1 MKAIEIRDHAPEGKR
16 RERKLFKRM
25 ASAVAFTLALATA
38 CGIGLY
44 AGMGMTGDRVQADDV
59 QVVTVET
66 NQTVWDVARPIV
78 DAEGLDI
85 REVVYQIQVNNN
97 LDKDCTVRPGQQ
109 LVIRF

>member
-1 MKAIEIRDHAPEGKR
+1 MKVMSIYDEPKLKR
-16 RERKLFKRM
+16 IPKRGPLFGAKSFLAM
-25 ASAVAFTLALATA
+25 AVLA

-44 AGMGMTGDRVQADDV
+44 TSLGMAAGETVKADDV
-59 QVVTVET
+59 QVVTVEK
-66 NQTVWDVARPIV
+66 NQTVWDVARPIA

-97 LDKDCTVRPGQQ
+97 LDQDCTVRPGQQ

>member
-1 MKAIEIRDHAPEGKR
+1 MKTMKIYDEPKPRRIPKR
-16 RERKLFKRM
+16 GPLFGAKSFM
-25 ASAVAFTLALATA
+25 AMAVLA

-44 AGMGMTGDRVQADDV
+44 TGLGMAGDRVQADDV
-59 QVVTVET
+59 QVVTVEKG
-66 NQTVWDVARPIV
+66 QTVWDVARPIA

-97 LDKDCTVRPGQQ
+97 LDQDCTVRPGQQ

>member
-1 MKAIEIRDHAPEGKR
+1 MKAIEIRDHAPEGNR
-16 RERKLFKRM
+16 HDRKLFKRI
-25 ASAVAFTLALATA
+25 ASTIVFTLALATA
-38 CGIGLY
+38 CGI
-44 AGMGMTGDRVQADDV
+44 GMTGDRVQADDV

-66 NQTVWDVARPIV
+66 NQTVWDVARPIA

>member
-1 MKAIEIRDHAPEGKR
+1 MKTVKIYDEPKPHRIPKR
-16 RERKLFKRM
+16 GPLFGAKSFM
-25 ASAVAFTLALATA
+25 AMAVLA

-44 AGMGMTGDRVQADDV
+44 TGLGMAGDRVQADDV

-66 NQTVWDVARPIV
+66 NQTVWDVARPIA

>member
-1 MKAIEIRDHAPEGKR
+1 MKTMKIYDEPKPRRIPKR
-16 RERKLFKRM
+16 GPLFGAKSFLAM
-25 ASAVAFTLALATA
+25 AVLA
-38 CGIGLY
+38 CGIGIYTGL
-44 AGMGMTGDRVQADDV
+44 GMTGDRVQADDV
-59 QVVTVET
+59 QVVTVEK
-66 NQTVWDVARPIV
+66 NQTVWDVARPIA